1 MSSHPYLVSF
11 LLEGLPQG
19 LLDTPLP
26 SGGENVR
33 VQESLATGLLPLGR
47 VKEQPTPSDLQHRTL
62 GEPAILDLHPPTW
75 QAGQTSDGGDGGD
88 VAGSALT
95 GGLTPVE
102 SRGVCPRTRRQSG
115 SLALRIPF
123 AKNP

>member
-1 MSSHPYLVSF
+1 MSSHLYLVSF

-26 SGGENVR
+26 SGGEHVR
-33 VQESLATGLLPLGR
+33 VQESLATGLLLLGR

-62 GEPAILDLHPPTW
+62 GNQLSWTCICPTW

-88 VAGSALT
+88 VDGSALT

-102 SRGVCPRTRRQSG
+102 SRGVCPRTR
-115 SLALRIPF
+115 
-123 AKNP
+123 